1 MHRVFAVVAFV
12 SLAAVASAPASE
24 LFDAHASYLEAER
37 DFEEVRAELGL
48 SGSAPLAGLENARD
62 ECAWEQAA
70 RRDFEAVQRDQ
81 GLSGSSPL
89 AGLERYEY
97 SVRPEVPPV
106 ILAHASI
113 RGR

>member
-1 MHRVFAVVAFV
+1 MQRVFAVVAFV
-12 SLAAVASAPASE
+12 SFAAVSGAPATE
-24 LFDAHASYLEAER
+24 LFDAHVSYVEAER

-48 SGSAPLAGLENARD
+48 SGSAPLAGLEGRRD
-62 ECAWEQAA
+62 ERAWEERA
-70 RRDFEAVQRDQ
+70 RRDFEGVQRDQ

-97 SVRPEVPPV
+97 SVRPEVAHV
-106 ILAHASI
+106 ILARASV

>member
-1 MHRVFAVVAFV
+1 MYRVFAVLAFV
-12 SLAAVASAPASE
+12 SLAAVPSAPASE
-24 LFDAHASYLEAER
+24 LFDADASYAEAER
-37 DFEEVRAELGL
+37 EFEEVRAELGL
-48 SGSAPLAGLENARD
+48 SGSAPLAGLENPRAER
-62 ECAWEQAA
+62 AWEERA

-97 SVRPEVPPV
+97 SVRPQIAPA
-106 ILAHASI
+106 ILAQASI